1 MTKARHG
8 GADYVFALLTGYV
21 EPPAGKVML
30 PGLHYNPYF
39 SGGAIAMERQL
50 NDGQLEYED
59 GTPAT
64 ASQVL
69 AETKHQF
76 VKKGFL
82 GCPLLP

>member
-1 MTKARHG
+1 MCMTL
-8 GADYVFALLTGYV
+8 VTGYV

-39 SGGAIAMERQL
+39 AGGAIAMERQL

-69 AETKHQF
+69 
-76 VKKGFL
+76 FL
-82 GCPLLP
+82 HYSSLVQSICDLILI